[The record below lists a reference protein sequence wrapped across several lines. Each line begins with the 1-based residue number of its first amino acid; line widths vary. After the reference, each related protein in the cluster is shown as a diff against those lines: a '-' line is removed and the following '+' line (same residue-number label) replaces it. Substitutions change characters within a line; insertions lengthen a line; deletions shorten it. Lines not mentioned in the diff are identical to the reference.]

1 MFSKNQMKIKNQ
13 MKYNIYK
20 YYLENLVIS
29 KKSEKMNEYNEYLKL
44 VLNIGLQQICH
55 SNKKDIKNNNKRN
68 TNYDKIELSKN
79 NII

>member
-29 KKSEKMNEYNEYLKL
+29 KKSEKMNAYNEYLKL
-44 VLNIGLQQICH
+44 VLKHLTKGTIA
-55 SNKKDIKNNNKRN
+55 
-68 TNYDKIELSKN
+68 
-79 NII
+79 IIMLE

>member
-1 MFSKNQMKIKNQ
+1 

-44 VLNIGLQQICH
+44 VLKHLTKGTIA
-55 SNKKDIKNNNKRN
+55 
-68 TNYDKIELSKN
+68 
-79 NII
+79 IIMLE

>member
-44 VLNIGLQQICH
+44 VLKHLTKGAIA
-55 SNKKDIKNNNKRN
+55 
-68 TNYDKIELSKN
+68 
-79 NII
+79 IIMLE